1 MKWFNSLER
10 NSVVTFGVIL
20 QSIIL
25 QSLCYRRAL
34 HAVSILIEKRIPV
47 LCFFLKKNAVFTKLM
62 HLTKQLILQL
72 FQKYVYHM
80 HFAVFIIS
88 HCCCELTNSLYGV
101 KM

>member
-1 MKWFNSLER
+1 MQEASFEVVNSLER

-47 LCFFLKKNAVFTKLM
+47 LCFF
-62 HLTKQLILQL
+62 
-72 FQKYVYHM
+72 
-80 HFAVFIIS
+80 
-88 HCCCELTNSLYGV
+88 
-101 KM
+101 